1 MKGDPWSDGSTGYT
15 YRSAK
20 WHYQWVPESNQS
32 KLFDIQ
38 NDPFSEKEI
47 SFYKQSLI
55 LDFQNQI
62 TKWNEDIIQVDINTN
77 ESD

>member
-1 MKGDPWSDGSTGYT
+1 MYS
-15 YRSAK
+15 
-20 WHYQWVPESNQS
+20 S